1 MEIKE
6 NAFFLTFFQNLCFF
20 KDFKIMKKKKTTVVY
35 DFQHLANRTEKYAKM
50 SFTSISTVPHQHL
63 DFYEIILITK
73 GEFEH
78 TLGNV
83 TTTLPTGTLAVFKP
97 GVTHQ
102 LFTKPFQSTHFT
114 LCIEKHFFERY
125 VTRVFPSFDLDDF
138 SDYISKPLD
147 KERAKYIEYLAST
160 SQDMANTSNADDI
173 LYLCLSDFTHRN
185 DTLDCNAYIADII
198 HKLNSQ
204 LYMNMSV
211 KEICDSYPY
220 SQSLLLRQF
229 KKLTGMTMVEYKAQ
243 QKLKYACLLLEET
256 TEKVIDIATSLHY
269 DSLSYFLHA
278 FKKQYGMTP
287 SEYRK
292 SLNKTSAS
300 K

>member
-1 MEIKE
+1 
-6 NAFFLTFFQNLCFF
+6 
-20 KDFKIMKKKKTTVVY
+20 MKKKKTTVIY
-35 DFQHLANRTEKYAKM
+35 DFQHLANRTEKFAKM

-63 DFYEIILITK
+63 DFYEIILVTK
-73 GEFEH
+73 GTFEH
-78 TLGNV
+78 TLGNI
-83 TTTLPTGTLAVFKP
+83 TTSFPTGTVAIFKP

-102 LFTKPFQSTHFT
+102 LFTEPFQSTHFT
-114 LCIEKHFFERY
+114 LCIERHFFERY
-125 VTRVFPSFDLDDF
+125 VARVFPSFDLNDF

-147 KERAKYIEYLAST
+147 KEKAKYIEHLASS
-160 SQDMANTSNADDI
+160 SQNIAHTSNAEDI

-185 DTLDCNAYIADII
+185 DTLDCNTYIADII
-198 HKLNSQ
+198 HKLDSQ

-243 QKLKYACLLLEET
+243 QKLKYACLLLKET
-256 TEKVIDIATSLHY
+256 NEKVIDIATSLHY

-278 FKKQYGMTP
+278 FKKQYGVTP

-292 SLNKTSAS
+292 NLEKISAS

>member
-1 MEIKE
+1 MS
-6 NAFFLTFFQNLCFF
+6 
-20 KDFKIMKKKKTTVVY
+20 KKRTTVIY
-35 DFQHLANRTEKYAKM
+35 DFQHLANKTDKYAKM
-50 SFTSISTVPHQHL
+50 SFTSISTVPHQHF

-78 TLGNV
+78 TLRDV
-83 TTTLPTGTLAVFKP
+83 TTIFPTGTLALFKP

-102 LFTKPFQSTHFT
+102 LFTEPFQSTHFT
-114 LCIEKHFFERY
+114 LCIEQHFFERY
-125 VTRVFPSFDLDDF
+125 VHRVFPTFDLNSF
-138 SDYISKPLD
+138 SDFISKPIA
-147 KERAKYIEYLAST
+147 KEKAKFIEHL
-160 SQDMANTSNADDI
+160 ANTSRDTTYIANANDI
-173 LYLCLSDFTHRN
+173 LYLCLSDFTHHN
-185 DTLDCNAYIADII
+185 DTLDCNTYITEII
-198 HKLNSQ
+198 HRLDSQ

-211 KEICDSYPY
+211 KEICALYPY

-243 QKLKYACLLLEET
+243 QKLKYACLLLIET
-256 TEKVIDIATSLHY
+256 EIKVIEIANSLHY

-278 FKKQYGMTP
+278 FKKQYGITP

-292 SLNKTSAS
+292 QHK